1 MFTSRRIATSGGNK
15 FRDEHSMAFDGS
27 NDYCWIGETTYNV
40 DGASL
45 SFVFW
50 VKFTRNN
57 AWETLIGKAGV
68 GGASCI
74 MKHNDTDQIR
84 FETDT
89 DGTKIDFTT
98 STPFVSGEWNHLAFI
113 TIGDGSVVGYHNGLL
128 MSASSETLDDNM
140 TISTINNDTGNRL
153 AGSISELAI
162 YDKSLSAS
170 EVKTLYNG
178 REAYDHKNGIA
189 TANLLKWYR
198 FGDGVLDEADNDTAK
213 SLVMGEKLGAELW
226 TSNAT
231 NGDATNW
238 GGYGDNTVTTDS
250 GMVKGTNDGDSR
262 GIYHYLRGAFNLSG
276 DLTLG
281 AIYKLQFDGKVN
293 SGSADLYIGNAKNPS
308 GHTFSNTSMETF
320 VFYFSP
326 IDPGD
331 GSGDDTYFRIN
342 NLGEGQIVH
351 LDNFSL
357 REVQGSPGLAINM
370 DSNDIE
376 GDVPK

>member
-1 MFTSRRIATSGGNK
+1 
-15 FRDEHSMAFDGS
+15 
-27 NDYCWIGETTYNV
+27 
-40 DGASL
+40 
-45 SFVFW
+45 
-50 VKFTRNN
+50 
-57 AWETLIGKAGV
+57 
-68 GGASCI
+68 
-74 MKHNDTDQIR
+74 
-84 FETDT
+84 
-89 DGTKIDFTT
+89 
-98 STPFVSGEWNHLAFI
+98 
-113 TIGDGSVVGYHNGLL
+113 
-128 MSASSETLDDNM
+128 
-140 TISTINNDTGNRL
+140 
-153 AGSISELAI
+153 
-162 YDKSLSAS
+162 
-170 EVKTLYNG
+170 
-178 REAYDHKNGIA
+178 
-189 TANLLKWYR
+189 
-198 FGDGVLDEADNDTAK
+198 
-213 SLVMGEKLGAELW
+213 MGEKLGAELW

-231 NGDATNW
+231 NGNATNW

-293 SGSADLYIGNAKNPS
+293 SGSTDLYIGNAKNPS

-331 GSGDDTYFRIN
+331 GSSDDTYFRIN